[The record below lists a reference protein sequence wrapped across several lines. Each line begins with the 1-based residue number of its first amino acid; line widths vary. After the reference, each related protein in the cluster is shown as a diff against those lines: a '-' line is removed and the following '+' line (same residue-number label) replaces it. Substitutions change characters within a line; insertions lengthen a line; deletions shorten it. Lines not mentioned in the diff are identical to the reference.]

1 MYRKLL
7 ATTAL
12 SLVLTGGALAQNATP
27 AQAPA
32 DPMVNTPVVVDPAAP
47 AASGDT
53 LVTAAETGIN
63 ANGWLASEIIGEEIY
78 NSSADDAETIGEV
91 NDFVL
96 DVDGSIGAVVVG
108 VGGFLG
114 IGQKNVAVNWAD
126 LDLVVGADGN
136 QRLVASLTREQLEAA
151 AEFDRAEWLASET
164 ERAAQ
169 NMNDPLV
176 NTPAAP
182 MAPAADPAAP
192 AVTPVD
198 PAAPVVVDPA
208 ANTGSAMDWNTYQPV
223 MTSEVSTEELT
234 GTTVY
239 GAGDEDIGSIGD
251 IILSDGGEVDA
262 VIIDFGGFLGIG
274 AKPVAVDFE
283 NLTFLRDA
291 DGDVVLRTSLTREQL
306 EAAPEYNADAYLAA
320 PEQNVLFVE

>member
-12 SLVLTGGALAQNATP
+12 SLVLTGGALAQVTTP
-27 AQAPA
+27 APAPA
-32 DPMVNTPVVVDPAAP
+32 DPMVTAP
-47 AASGDT
+47 AASPEVAADP
-53 LVTAAETGIN
+53 LVTAAERGIS

-96 DVDGSIGAVVVG
+96 DQDGSIGAVVVG

-114 IGQKNVAVNWAD
+114 IGQKNVAVNWDD
-126 LDLVVGADGN
+126 LELVMGADGN
-136 QRLVASLTREQLEAA
+136 QRLVANLTREQLEAA
-151 AEFDRAEWLASET
+151 AEFERSEWLASEA
-164 ERAAQ
+164 ERA
-169 NMNDPLV
+169 NRDVMDPAV
-176 NTPAAP
+176 NAPLAPAAP

-192 AVTPVD
+192 AAAPAANQAD
-198 PAAPVVVDPA
+198 PAAPVVEDRA
-208 ANTGSAMDWNTYQPV
+208 ALDWNTYQPV
-223 MTSEVSTEELT
+223 QTSEVTAEELT

-274 AKPVAVDFE
+274 AKPVAVDFD

-291 DGDVVLRTSLTREQL
+291 DGDLVLRTSLSREQL
-306 EAAPEYNADAYLAA
+306 EAAPEYDADAYLAA
-320 PEQNVLFVE
+320 PDQNVVFVE